1 MKSREMVS
9 NLKEHTQK
17 VTKIQFLD
25 NDTKL
30 ISSSRDRALLRS
42 LKIYY
47 L

>member
-1 MKSREMVS
+1 MKSREMYC

-30 ISSSRDRALLRS
+30 ISSSRDRALLCIF
-42 LKIYY
+42 L
-47 L
+47 